1 MLLCQRDLL
10 SGTCLLDI
18 ESLIEGPKPRSA
30 LLRKF
35 RESLQKIT
43 PSD

>member
-10 SGTCLLDI
+10 SGSCLLNI
-18 ESLIEGPKPRSA
+18 ELLLEGPKPRSA

-35 RESLQKIT
+35 RELQQKIAL
-43 PSD
+43 SA

>member
-1 MLLCQRDLL
+1 MPLCPRDLL
-10 SGTCLLDI
+10 PGSYLLDI